1 MDRQFITT
9 NESPIVVIESVQGDL
24 RLKGHADPEVAA
36 KASETEDLRMETREG
51 EIVLSSQSDLSV
63 RVPRQATVRVQT
75 VHGDAT
81 FKALDGSLELDTLH
95 GSLSLRGVGPTR
107 INQIHGDL
115 SAKNVGG
122 DLVIHRVEGDAAA
135 RDIQGSFTV
144 SEIVTGN
151 LRLDDVDCDASASVQ
166 GNINLRLD
174 PAAGQTYTFQ
184 ASGNIFC
191 QLRDEYSVEISVP
204 KAKKVVINLPE
215 VKTSAPIQTPYALT
229 LGEGDASLTLTA
241 KGNVVIDSHAPDW
254 DMEDFD
260 VEIGADLDHMA
271 DEIGVQMEH
280 QIETQMRMIEANINA
295 QMASLTSR
303 LGAARLTEE
312 QAHRVEER
320 ARQASER
327 ASVQAQ
333 ERMRRAQERM
343 EQKLNA
349 AQRKLEQKKRA
360 AGRHPRWGVPI
371 PPMPP
376 FSPAPPS
383 EPVSEEERMM
393 ILRMLEQKKI
403 GLDEAEKL
411 LSALEGKEA

>member
-1 MDRQFITT
+1 MLPPVT
-9 NESPIVVIESVQGDL
+9 S
-24 RLKGHADPEVAA
+24 
-36 KASETEDLRMETREG
+36 
-51 EIVLSSQSDLSV
+51 
-63 RVPRQATVRVQT
+63 
-75 VHGDAT
+75 
-81 FKALDGSLELDTLH
+81 
-95 GSLSLRGVGPTR
+95 
-107 INQIHGDL
+107 
-115 SAKNVGG
+115 
-122 DLVIHRVEGDAAA
+122 
-135 RDIQGSFTV
+135 SFTV

-215 VKTSAPIQTPYALT
+215 VKTSAPIQTPYAIT
-229 LGEGDASLTLTA
+229 LGDGDATLTLTA

-254 DMEDFD
+254 DMEDFE

-271 DEIGVQMEH
+271 DEIGVQMEQ
-280 QIETQMRMIEANINA
+280 QIEAQMRMIEANINT

-333 ERMRRAQERM
+333 ERMRRAQE
-343 EQKLNA
+343 
-349 AQRKLEQKKRA
+349 
-360 AGRHPRWGVPI
+360 
-371 PPMPP
+371 
-376 FSPAPPS
+376 
-383 EPVSEEERMM
+383 PVSEEERMM